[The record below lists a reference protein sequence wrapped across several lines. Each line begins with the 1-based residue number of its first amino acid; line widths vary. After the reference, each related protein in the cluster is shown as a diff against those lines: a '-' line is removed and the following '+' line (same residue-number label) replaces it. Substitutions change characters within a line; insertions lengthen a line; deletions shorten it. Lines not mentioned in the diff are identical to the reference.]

1 MLDLY
6 LLKMNLQQAIVD
18 SCKLLIDNDILDDE
32 SLGFRTGKI
41 DLRVSNWNDEQY
53 KKISEAIEEE
63 RRRQLYTIEY
73 MVGNNS

>member
-1 MLDLY
+1 MY

-18 SCKLLIDNDILDDE
+18 SCKLLIDNDILDDV

-63 RRRQLYTIEY
+63 RRRTTLHNRVY
-73 MVGNNS
+73 GGK

>member
-6 LLKMNLQQAIVD
+6 LLKINLQQAIVD
-18 SCKLLIDNDILDDE
+18 SCKLLIDNDILDDV

-63 RRRQLYTIEY
+63 RRRTTLHNRVY
-73 MVGNNS
+73 GGK

>member
-63 RRRQLYTIEY
+63 RRRTTLHNRVY
-73 MVGNNS
+73 GGK

>member
-1 MLDLY
+1 MY

>member
-1 MLDLY
+1 MY

-63 RRRQLYTIEY
+63 RRRTTLHNRVY
-73 MVGNNS
+73 GGK